1 MSRLFSPIRYK
12 TLGDLPHVMEWP
24 EYRVANPGF
33 SFLYQLINVEDL
45 NGVGE
50 SEPTPYF
57 YQVIHMHVPVKKT
70 VTCSGVYTAI
80 NVFFGFW

>member
-1 MSRLFSPIRYK
+1 MIKPRPSVRVVWMYVYQSSTRYK
-12 TLGDLPHVMEWP
+12 TLGDLPHVTEWP

-33 SFLYQLINVEDL
+33 AFLYQLVDVGDL

-57 YQVIHMHVPVKKT
+57 YQVST
-70 VTCSGVYTAI
+70 ELVYL
-80 NVFFGFW
+80 V

>member
-1 MSRLFSPIRYK
+1 
-12 TLGDLPHVMEWP
+12 MEWP

-80 NVFFGFW
+80 NVFFGLW